1 MKTAWDQDAYL
12 AALCFAAE
20 AHRGQTVPGSDGLP
34 YLVHLASVAMEV
46 MGALQHEAV
55 KHPTRAVLCALLH
68 DTIEDTAV
76 THAEVHAAF
85 GPEVADG
92 VLALSKDA
100 ALPKAARMEDSLAR
114 IRRLAPEIWMVKLAD
129 RITNL
134 QEPPA
139 HWTHEKRRRYWE
151 EAGRIRDAL
160 GDASAYLRARIE
172 AKMATYTQYL
182 EED

>member
-1 MKTAWDQDAYL
+1 MKTPWDQDTYL
-12 AALCFAAE
+12 AALRFAAE
-20 AHRGQTVPGSDGLP
+20 AHRGQTVPGTDGLP

-55 KHPTRAVLCALLH
+55 AHPTRAVICALLH
-68 DTIEDTAV
+68 DTIEDTEV
-76 THAEVHAAF
+76 THGEVSAAF

-100 ALPKAARMEDSLAR
+100 RLPKVDRMQDSLDR
-114 IRRLAPEIWMVKLAD
+114 IRRLAPEVWMVKLAD

-134 QEPPA
+134 QPPPA

-160 GDASAYLRARIE
+160 GDASAYLSARIE
-172 AKMATYTQYL
+172 AKMATYTQYF
-182 EED
+182 EEV